1 MLNISTYKIS
11 TATIELSNILSFD
24 QENFINSLG
33 IRPSQVLNA
42 TNMTRKQYSKIMK
55 NNDFKVAFGVTPCKK
70 GNHTLR
76 NSNGNCLQCFPLS
89 STYEK
94 NYRRSGY
101 IYIAHSKSSN
111 LIKIG
116 STNKVEARSKSL
128 NNKKYGNYSDWII
141 YSYIHSEIN
150 CGYIEKK
157 LHSLINKH
165 KVITHY
171 INNKE
176 LQATYELFNYPPQKA
191 KKLLIELMQKE
202 NANIATT
209 KNDVEIIERKFNR
222 VKRSWTDK
230 NREERLIT
238 KHKYAEAWL
247 DEACHLISENFARK
261 GFFTPKIRVLF
272 GFSTSGH
279 NIKKDK
285 GNHKGECLSR
295 GWTSDET
302 NIILITPTQ
311 KRAIDAL
318 ATLGHEIIHA
328 IDNCENQHGKKFIE
342 IAKSLDFGVLGN
354 ETYLSDKLHEEF
366 IEIEEKVGRFPAVA
380 LI

>member
-1 MLNISTYKIS
+1 MPIHQTSI
-11 TATIELSNILSFD
+11 ATTDLLSILSPE
-24 QENFINSLG
+24 QNSFINSLG
-33 IRPSQVLNA
+33 IKSSQIFNA
-42 TNMTRKQYSKIMK
+42 TNMTRKQYSKVMK
-55 NNDFKVAFGVTPCKK
+55 DNDFKVAFGVTPCKK

-76 NSNGNCLQCFPLS
+76 NSSGNCLQCFPLS
-89 STYEK
+89 TTYEE
-94 NYRRSGY
+94 NYKRSGY
-101 IYIAHSKSSN
+101 IYIAHSTSSN

-116 STNKVEARSKSL
+116 STNNVEARAKSL
-128 NNKKYGNYSDWII
+128 NNKEYGNCTDWVI

-150 CGYIEKK
+150 CGNLEKK

-171 INNKE
+171 INNKQP
-176 LQATYELFNYPPQKA
+176 QATYELFNYPPQKA
-191 KKLLIELMQKE
+191 KKLLTELLHQE
-202 NANIATT
+202 NADITT
-209 KNDVEIIERKFNR
+209 IKINEKIPQRKSNR
-222 VKRSWTDK
+222 IKRSWTDK
-230 NREERLIT
+230 NREERLII

-247 DEACHLISENFARK
+247 DEACQLISENFARK
-261 GFFTPKIRVLF
+261 GFITPKIRVLF

-279 NIKKDK
+279 NIKKYK
-285 GNHKGECLSR
+285 GNHKGQCLSR
-295 GWTSDET
+295 GWTSDGT

-342 IAKSLDFGVLGN
+342 IAKSLDFGILGN